1 MTAENEK
8 KCHFSLNFL
17 CKFFFTKIF
26 LFYGLTRALKN
37 QGRCV
42 ATHSLLCYNKINEN
56 RLKTHMTSERKRQLT
71 VKKGGFNFDLQR
83 FLRFEIIRVGYGL
96 HATAAQR

>member
-1 MTAENEK
+1 
-8 KCHFSLNFL
+8 
-17 CKFFFTKIF
+17 
-26 LFYGLTRALKN
+26 
-37 QGRCV
+37 
-42 ATHSLLCYNKINEN
+42 
-56 RLKTHMTSERKRQLT
+56 MTSERKRQLT